1 MSACFLGLSALGN
14 DENVTRIIARSPNRH
29 RRVDGGLPVCAPP
42 GCIRADRGWPD
53 GRFVYGPTAGPL
65 VARAE
70 SEDQTCAPTLPRW
83 AAAMAS
89 TGIGGPPTP
98 IDECAIATTDV
109 AGFTPTVPH
118 HGRAYLTWLIAPLLD
133 PQLHPWT
140 VVRLGVLR
148 LRTPSRDAP
157 AHHRRPLGSAAR
169 RHLRA
174 VLRPPAHHVAGA
186 APRPRRRSGR
196 RSRLDPPSR
205 TRRRADVVRRH
216 GAGRVDSPGRA
227 PLGVPSHPRPPL
239 LSRFAARVPMISVA
253 GRATRVLDAGD
264 GPALA
269 CSPGIASFVWDWAP
283 VAQCLSA
290 THRVI
295 VVERP
300 ADERLGTGHL
310 DAERLDVEHPG
321 AAARP
326 DAAHPDLERADA
338 DQPEATAGAPTML
351 EDDAAHLLNALD
363 ALGVTGPVTFVGHSG
378 LSWRKPRRAWPR
390 SGPRPSSCS
399 TGHSPRTAPPSPRRL
414 DRADAHDSW
423 WRPCEAARPSLPGG
437 SAAPRFSR

>member
-1 MSACFLGLSALGN
+1 MTLASRRPCLITAVLS
-14 DENVTRIIARSPNRH
+14 S
-29 RRVDGGLPVCAPP
+29 
-42 GCIRADRGWPD
+42 
-53 GRFVYGPTAGPL
+53 
-65 VARAE
+65 
-70 SEDQTCAPTLPRW
+70 
-83 AAAMAS
+83 
-89 TGIGGPPTP
+89 
-98 IDECAIATTDV
+98 
-109 AGFTPTVPH
+109 
-118 HGRAYLTWLIAPLLD
+118 TWLIAPLLD

-174 VLRPPAHHVAGA
+174 VLRPPAHRVAGA

-216 GAGRVDSPGRA
+216 DAARIDSPGRA
-227 PLGVPSHPRPPL
+227 TAGRPIRPRPPL
-239 LSRFAARVPMISVA
+239 LSRFPARFPDDQ
-253 GRATRVLDAGD
+253 RD
-264 GPALA
+264 GPRDARSRRRRRARARLL
-269 CSPGIASFVWDWAP
+269 PRHRVVRVGLAP

-310 DAERLDVEHPG
+310 DAQRLDVEHPG

-326 DAAHPDLERADA
+326 DAARPDVERADA
-338 DQPEATAGAPTML
+338 D
-351 EDDAAHLLNALD
+351 
-363 ALGVTGPVTFVGHSG
+363 
-378 LSWRKPRRAWPR
+378 
-390 SGPRPSSCS
+390 RPQEQKR
-399 TGHSPRTAPPSPRRL
+399 PAR
-414 DRADAHDSW
+414 
-423 WRPCEAARPSLPGG
+423 RPC
-437 SAAPRFSR
+437 SRTTQRTC

>member
-14 DENVTRIIARSPNRH
+14 DENVTRFIARSPNRH
-29 RRVDGGLPVCAPP
+29 GRVDGGLPVCVPP

-174 VLRPPAHHVAGA
+174 VLRPPAHRVAGA

-216 GAGRVDSPGRA
+216 GAGRIDSPGRA
-227 PLGVPSHPRPPL
+227 TAGRPIRPRPPL
-239 LSRFAARVPMISVA
+239 LSRFPARFPDDQRDGPRDARSRRRRRARARLLPRHRVVRVGLGACRAMLVGHPSRHRRRTSRR
-253 GRATRVLDAGD
+253 RATWHR
-264 GPALA
+264 
-269 CSPGIASFVWDWAP
+269 AP
-283 VAQCLSA
+283 
-290 THRVI
+290 
-295 VVERP
+295 
-300 ADERLGTGHL
+300 
-310 DAERLDVEHPG
+310 
-321 AAARP
+321 
-326 DAAHPDLERADA
+326 
-338 DQPEATAGAPTML
+338 
-351 EDDAAHLLNALD
+351 
-363 ALGVTGPVTFVGHSG
+363 
-378 LSWRKPRRAWPR
+378 
-390 SGPRPSSCS
+390 
-399 TGHSPRTAPPSPRRL
+399 
-414 DRADAHDSW
+414 
-423 WRPCEAARPSLPGG
+423 
-437 SAAPRFSR
+437 